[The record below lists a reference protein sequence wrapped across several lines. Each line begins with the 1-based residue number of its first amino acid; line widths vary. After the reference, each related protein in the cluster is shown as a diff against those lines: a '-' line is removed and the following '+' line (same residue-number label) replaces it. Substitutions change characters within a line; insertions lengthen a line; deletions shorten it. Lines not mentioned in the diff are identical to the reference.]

1 MTYVA
6 IEGVIGVGKTTLARL
21 LAPEL
26 DAQLVL
32 EVFEENPFLSN
43 FYADRARYAFQTQ
56 IFFLLSRYHQQRS
69 ERMTVRPLI
78 SDYIFSKDA
87 LFARLN
93 LSGDELE
100 MYARVHEALAER
112 IARPDLV
119 VFLRADTDVL
129 MQRITQRDRPY
140 ERNMARDYI
149 DSLRRAYD
157 AFFADY
163 QDTRVLTVEAN
174 RLDFVASADDRE
186 EVIAQV
192 MAALGR
198 APHQESL
205 PGFNGGRT
213 VPGGETAVP
222 VPAEALTQPAEAPA
236 QPAAESPA
244 LAPDLDQGARR
255 LGDFQQ
261 FHDWLDTAKAFDRD
275 PLLNFVLL
283 QEEVGEVARLLS
295 QRHGAKRD
303 QGQSPATEAIGAELA
318 DVLAYL
324 LKLANYL
331 DVDLETAYLDKMRV
345 NRDRDWKK

>member
-26 DAQLVL
+26 EAQLVL
-32 EVFEENPFLSN
+32 EVFEENPFLSS
-43 FYADRARYAFQTQ
+43 FYTDRARYAFQTQ
-56 IFFLLSRYHQQRS
+56 IFFLLSRYHQQGS
-69 ERMTVRPLI
+69 VKMMARPLI
-78 SDYIFSKDA
+78 SDYIFAKDA

-93 LSGDELE
+93 LGGDELE
-100 MYARVHEALAER
+100 MYDRVHAALAER
-112 IARPDLV
+112 IVQPDLV

-129 MQRITQRDRPY
+129 MR
-140 ERNMARDYI
+140 RNMARDYI

-157 AFFADY
+157 AFFAGY
-163 QDTRVLTVEAN
+163 QDTRVLTIEAS
-174 RLDFVASADDRE
+174 RLDFVASEEDRE

-192 MAALGR
+192 MAALGL
-198 APHQESL
+198 APRQEAL

-213 VPGGETAVP
+213 QPGEAAPGQEAAP
-222 VPAEALTQPAEAPA
+222 VAEVSAPEAGA
-236 QPAAESPA
+236 
-244 LAPDLDQGARR
+244 APDLDKSARR
-255 LGDFQQ
+255 LRDFQQ
-261 FHDWLDTAKAFDRD
+261 FHDWLDTTKDFDRD

-303 QGQSPATEAIGAELA
+303 QGQTPSTDEVGAELA

-331 DVDLETAYLDKMRV
+331 GVDLETAYLDKMRF
-345 NRDRDWKK
+345 NRDRLWRK